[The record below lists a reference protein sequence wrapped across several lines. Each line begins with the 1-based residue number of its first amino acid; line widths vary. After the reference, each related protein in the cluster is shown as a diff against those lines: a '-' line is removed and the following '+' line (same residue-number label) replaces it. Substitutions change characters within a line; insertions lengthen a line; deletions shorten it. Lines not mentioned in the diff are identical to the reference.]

1 MTGRRVAFAAG
12 IVGGICVL
20 ASVVSGVAASNS
32 MPSTRASDLTATIT
46 ANDLKPPECASIN
59 LTVVLS
65 ITATGTGASALR
77 LGTAADETNSLGSG
91 SDCFLGGAGNDTLTG
106 GGGVDVLLGGPGN
119 DVLNGG
125 GGNDFLYGGDGD
137 DTLNGGKGTDYCDG
151 GPGTDTATG
160 CETLVSIP

>member
-1 MTGRRVAFAAG
+1 MNRRRVAFAAG
-12 IVGGICVL
+12 IVGGMCVL

-32 MPSTRASDLTATIT
+32 VPSTRASDLTATIT

-65 ITATGTGASALR
+65 IAAAGNASALR
-77 LGTAADETNSLGSG
+77 LGTAADETNSGESG
-91 SDCFLGGAGNDTLTG
+91 SDCVLGGAGNDTLTG
-106 GGGVDVLLGGPGN
+106 GSGVDVLLGGPGN

-160 CETLVSIP
+160 CETLVNIP